1 MRTLLLFIIFI
12 TTTDTTFAYNPY
24 GDSYYYPQQIVSVR
38 KDCHYDP
45 NPTGEPFY
53 YCNPQDCQI
62 NEIYRYG
69 ECQAVEC
76 IRYLPRPVQNENTC
90 RPHPSCTGAPGEKT
104 KSTGECIPCS
114 EPSTF
119 INDQCITCPEGQRFN
134 YSTEQCEPITQCS
147 EGYQLPHP
155 TSTMCYP
162 KCRTGYTMDVFG
174 QCNKDYVPPPEC
186 PIGTQLVGDHC
197 EPIEEETCD
206 SDVKG
211 AVNCLK
217 QDVTNSIYDL
227 QDTTTNILNQIKN
240 ILFDIDDNLN
250 QQENG
255 DSDNPDYDNPYIGD
269 VDTSPLESEMP
280 FQEIDIDNMLDDSI
294 FNSSPQCPQNRYI
307 SVWAVSYEFS
317 FERIC
322 DALDKL
328 SYLVMAIS
336 VLLSV
341 NIILRK

>member
-1 MRTLLLFIIFI
+1 MRILLLFIIFI

-45 NPTGEPFY
+45 NPTGEPYY
-53 YCNPQDCQI
+53 YCSPQDCQI

-134 YSTEQCEPITQCS
+134 YSIEQCEPITQCS

-217 QDVTNSIYDL
+217 DDVLTSLNNLNDQSILAQIINTLSNISQNLSTLNFGGSDDNQGPDNSNI
-227 QDTTTNILNQIKN
+227 DTSEFNTDFSINEIEQKTLNQ
-240 ILFDIDDNLN
+240 DIF
-250 QQENG
+250 
-255 DSDNPDYDNPYIGD
+255 P
-269 VDTSPLESEMP
+269 T
-280 FQEIDIDNMLDDSI
+280 
-294 FNSSPQCPQNRYI
+294 SPQCPANRNF
-307 SVWAVSYEFS
+307 SLWAVSYNFS